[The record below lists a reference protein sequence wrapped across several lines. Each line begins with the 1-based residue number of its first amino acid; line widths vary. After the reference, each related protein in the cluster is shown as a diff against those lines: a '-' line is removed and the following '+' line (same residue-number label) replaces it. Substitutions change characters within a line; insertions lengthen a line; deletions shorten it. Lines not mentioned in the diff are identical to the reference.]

1 MQSFKLMSMVLS
13 TFMVLAFGAFLV
25 PKPSSG
31 ASTFASVP
39 SRDEA
44 QDASCMPNDTQWICP

>member
-1 MQSFKLMSMVLS
+1 
-13 TFMVLAFGAFLV
+13 LV

-31 ASTFASVP
+31 ASTFASVQ